1 MSDPLEATDAPTI
14 GERIR
19 LARKRAGLN
28 QAALAERLGVT
39 QPAVANWESGVH
51 DPRRVVLAK
60 LADALGAS
68 LDWLAD
74 GARSAEER
82 DKHPAAAY
90 LRRALRHTPIIRY
103 RDAVRFLEDAAPDPH
118 DFAEDY
124 IPVTTGSE
132 RVFGLFLSD
141 EAVDLAFPKD
151 SLVIIDYADR
161 RPVDGAFCLAAPF
174 KFPILRRWRDN
185 PARLEPHSSSAAH
198 PAIAVDGDPRIIG
211 CARVSIRFH

>member
-1 MSDPLEATDAPTI
+1 MDELIEPTDIPTI

-60 LADALGAS
+60 LADALGTS

-74 GARSAEER
+74 GARSIAER

-90 LRRALRHTPIIRY
+90 LRRALRHAPIIRY
-103 RDAVRFLEDAAPDPH
+103 RDAVRFLDDDAPDPH

-124 IPVTTGSE
+124 IPVSTNAE

-151 SLVIIDYADR
+151 SLVVIDYADR
-161 RPVDGAFCLAAPF
+161 RPIDGAFCLAAPF

-185 PARLEPHSSSAAH
+185 PARLEPHSSNARH
-198 PAIAVDGDPRIIG
+198 LPIAIEGDPRIIG
-211 CARVSIRFH
+211 CTRVSIRFH

>member
-1 MSDPLEATDAPTI
+1 MSDPDSPPEAASI

-19 LARKRAGLN
+19 WARKRAGLN
-28 QAALAERLGVT
+28 QAKLAERLGVS

-60 LADALGAS
+60 LADALGAP

-74 GARSAEER
+74 GARSPVER
-82 DKHPAAAY
+82 DTHAAAAY

-103 RDAVRFLEDAAPDPH
+103 RHATRFLETPFPDPH

-124 IPVTTGSE
+124 IPVTTNSQA
-132 RVFGLFLSD
+132 VFALFVSD
-141 EAVDLAFPKD
+141 EAVDLAFPQD
-151 SLVIIDYADR
+151 SLVVIDYADR
-161 RPVDGAFCLAAPF
+161 RPADGAFCLAAPF
-174 KFPILRRWRDN
+174 NYPILRRWREN
-185 PARLEPHSSSAAH
+185 PDRFEPQSSNPQHLAVAAPH
-198 PAIAVDGDPRIIG
+198 APCIIG